1 MSIDYESLLRSP
13 KVRLALGKRQFAKAA
28 EDEDF
33 LPNLISEEEKKIF
46 TLSNDYGANFVT
58 EWQGLFF
65 AKSTEYAESGPYES
79 LDEALGDERFW
90 LEITEPEIDSEVVP
104 LPKLKKMA
112 KAVASDGEAVFIN
125 GTRYVLTGDNL
136 VEEER

>member
-1 MSIDYESLLRSP
+1 MSIDYDSMLRNP
-13 KVRLALGKRQFAKAA
+13 KVRLTLGKRQFAKAI
-28 EDEDF
+28 EDEDY
-33 LPNLISEEEKKIF
+33 LPNLISDEEKTIF
-46 TLSNDYGANFVT
+46 TLSNGDGGNFLT
-58 EWQGLFF
+58 EWRGLYF
-65 AKSTEYAESGPYES
+65 ATSTEYEPNGPFDT
-79 LDEALGDERFW
+79 LDEALSDERFW